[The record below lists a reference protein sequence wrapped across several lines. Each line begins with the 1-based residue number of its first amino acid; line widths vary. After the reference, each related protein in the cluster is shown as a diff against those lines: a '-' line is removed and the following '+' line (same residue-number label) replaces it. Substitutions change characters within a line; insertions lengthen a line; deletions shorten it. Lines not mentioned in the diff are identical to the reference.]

1 MADETA
7 RTNIEFTGE
16 TTQDEVIRDYEKMV
30 YFFAHKFT
38 RYGLDF
44 NDLTQV
50 GTLGLLTA
58 AEKFNPSLGVPF
70 AVFAA
75 FHIRAAM
82 LNELAKHSSAVRVPM
97 RIRRNLAKVRTA
109 REHLTGELDREPTDL
124 EISEYLHIPEKEVKK
139 TRAAKFEIIS
149 VNEPC
154 GEDGNFFQDSIPD
167 VRPTPDRVLEDLD
180 TYEKLRR
187 LVAALPAR
195 QKMIIQRRYGLNGGV
210 VEGLQEIGLSMDC
223 CPENVRVIEVK
234 ALGRLR
240 GMMQDEVGAV
250 R

>member
-7 RTNIEFTGE
+7 DTNIEFTGR
-16 TTQDEVIRDYEKMV
+16 TTQDEVIRDYEKML

-44 NDLTQV
+44 KDLVQV

-75 FHIRAAM
+75 SNIRNAM

-124 EISEYLHIPEKEVKK
+124 EISEYLHIPEKEVRK
-139 TRAAKFEIIS
+139 TRAAQFEIIS

-167 VRPTPDRVLEDLD
+167 VRPTPDRILQDLD
-180 TYEKLRR
+180 TFKR
-187 LVAALPAR
+187 LQEAVEELGAR
-195 QKMIIQRRYGLNGGV
+195 DRMIIQSRYGLDGEECLTLEQIGGIIGKTYQRAAQM
-210 VEGLQEIGLSMDC
+210 EGQ
-223 CPENVRVIEVK
+223 
-234 ALGRLR
+234 ALNRLK
-240 GMMQDEVGAV
+240 GMMKDELGAV